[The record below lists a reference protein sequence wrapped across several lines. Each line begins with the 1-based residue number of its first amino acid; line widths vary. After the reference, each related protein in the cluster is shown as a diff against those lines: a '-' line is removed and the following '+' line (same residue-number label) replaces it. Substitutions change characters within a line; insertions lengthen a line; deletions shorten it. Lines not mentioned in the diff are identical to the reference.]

1 MIIHDPP
8 GSYTDVGSSLS
19 FMSDDFG
26 GGAFLFTNDSGI
38 TWSTLSVFVPPPT
51 GDGEISCAGSPFT
64 SCTVEPGQDGFFAT
78 LFFSGGPGIPNLGS
92 FSIDLG
98 SFGWT
103 PDATFQAYANPEPGT
118 FWLQHLTTQ
127 HHRER
132 RGLNAQLR
140 NLRFARAAA
149 VLRAIRPKPRASA
162 CFSKTASRTRPAVVP
177 SDLSS
182 ISPKARVASN

>member
-1 MIIHDPP
+1 MEYAFSLCASIHRRRR
-8 GSYTDVGSSLS
+8 
-19 FMSDDFG
+19 DFLCRFPIHELHRR
-26 GGAFLFTNDSGI
+26 A
-38 TWSTLSVFVPPPT
+38 WPRW
-51 GDGEISCAGSPFT
+51 
-64 SCTVEPGQDGFFAT
+64 FFAT